1 MSLLYIDG
9 SDFVRALKGGTIK
22 LESHRDKVD
31 QLNVFPVPD
40 GDTGTNMFLTL
51 QSAVRE
57 GEKSQ
62 DQPLGKVARSV
73 STGSL
78 MGARGNSGVILSQIF
93 RGIAIYLDHKE
104 KVDAKELAQAMKAGS
119 RTAYEAVMKPVE
131 GTILTIIREIGRGC
145 EEEAKKNDDVIKVV
159 LAGIR
164 CGYNALEK
172 TPMMLPVLREAGVVD
187 AGGQG
192 LLFFME
198 GFAEALAFDHE
209 LNLDALRWG
218 WTAAEEVKVVP
229 VEELPHL
236 DYRYCTELLLKG
248 QKLNIEGIKNHL
260 GKLGDSLLVVGDDRL
275 VKVHVHTN
283 HPGRVLEYCLQVGD
297 LNDIKINN
305 MQEEVH
311 QHRNNWP
318 VESGAAQ
325 PSLSEA
331 PKVGLV
337 AVGSGQGV
345 VEILKSLG
353 VNRVVEGGQTMNP
366 STEDLLKACQEIR
379 SPAVIILPNNSNIIL
394 AAQQAALLAKDQEV
408 RVVATR
414 SVMQCISALIAF
426 NPDGDLDDMV
436 AAMEEEV
443 SRVKYAEITRAVRD
457 SAVNGL
463 DIKADDIIGIVE
475 DSIKIKADDNQSA
488 VEAVLA
494 EMADEDSELITL
506 FYGADINENEA
517 QELKS
522 KLQLRYANYEIQVHY
537 GGQPHYSY
545 YISVE

>member
-93 RGIAIYLDHKE
+93 RGLAIFLDHKE
-104 KVDAKELAQAMKAGS
+104 KVDAKELSQAFKAGA

-131 GTILTIIREIGRGC
+131 GTILTIIREFGRGC
-145 EEEAKKNDDVIKVV
+145 EEEAKRNDDIVKVV
-159 LAGIR
+159 MAGIR
-164 CGYNALEK
+164 NGYSALEK
-172 TPMMLPVLREAGVVD
+172 TPLMLPVLREAGVVD

-198 GFAEALAFDHE
+198 GFAEALAFDNE
-209 LNLDALRWG
+209 ISLEGLRLG
-218 WTAAEEVKVVP
+218 WRPTVEEKTAPVEVVP
-229 VEELPHL
+229 QL

-248 QKLNIEGIKNHL
+248 QELNTNTIKNNL
-260 GKLGDSLLVVGDDRL
+260 SKLGDSLLVVGDDQL
-275 VKVHVHTN
+275 IKVHVHTN
-283 HPGRVLEYCLQVGD
+283 HPGRVLELCVQMGS

-311 QHRNNWP
+311 QHRNNWAP
-318 VESGAAQ
+318 Q
-325 PSLSEA
+325 QNSLPA
-331 PKVGLV
+331 PETGISTVGLV
-337 AVGSGQGV
+337 AVGSGTGV
-345 VEILKSLG
+345 IEILKSLG
-353 VNRVVEGGQTMNP
+353 VNQVVEGGQTMNP
-366 STEDLLKACQEIR
+366 STEDLLKACQEIK
-379 SPAVIILPNNSNIIL
+379 STAVIILPNNSNVIL
-394 AAQQAALLAKDQEV
+394 AARQAAMLAETQDV
-408 RVVATR
+408 RVVPTR
-414 SVMQCISALIAF
+414 SIMQCISALIAF
-426 NPDGDLDDMV
+426 DPEGDLDEMV
-436 AAMEEEV
+436 KAMEDEAN
-443 SRVKYAEITRAVRD
+443 RVKFAEITRAVRD
-457 SAVNGL
+457 SAINGL
-463 DIKADDIIGIVE
+463 EIKSGDIIGIIGDTVKLKSPDE
-475 DSIKIKADDNQSA
+475 QSA
-488 VEAVLA
+488 VQAVLQH
-494 EMADEDSELITL
+494 MVDDSSELITL
-506 FYGADINENEA
+506 FYGADTTDSEA
-517 QELKS
+517 QALKS
-522 KLQLRYANYEIQVHY
+522 LLQDSYTDYEVQVHY

>member
-22 LESHRDKVD
+22 LESHRDQVD

-51 QSAVRE
+51 QSAVKE

-62 DQPLGKVARSV
+62 HQPLGKVARAV
-73 STGSL
+73 SAGSL

-93 RGIAIYLDHKE
+93 RGIAFYLDHKE
-104 KVDAKELAQAMKAGS
+104 RAAGSDLAQAFKAGS

-145 EEEAKKNDDVIKVV
+145 EEEAKKNDDVIKV
-159 LAGIR
+159 LMAGIR
-164 CGYNALEK
+164 SGYAALEK
-172 TPMMLPVLREAGVVD
+172 TPLMLPVLREAGVVD

-198 GFAEALAFDHE
+198 GFAEALAYDNQ
-209 LNLDALRWG
+209 LNLDGLRLSS
-218 WTAAEEVKVVP
+218 TAAEKVEFSP
-229 VEELPHL
+229 PEELPLL

-248 QKLNIEGIKNHL
+248 QGLNIEVIKNNL
-260 GKLGDSLLVVGDDRL
+260 GILGDSLLAVGDDKL

-283 HPGRVLEYCLQVGD
+283 HPGRVLEFCVQFGS

-318 VESGAAQ
+318 KDTELRSSPAQ
-325 PSLSEA
+325 A

-345 VEILKSLG
+345 KEILRSLG
-353 VNRVVEGGQTMNP
+353 VNQVVEGGQTMNP
-366 STEDLLKACQEIR
+366 STEDLLKACQATK
-379 SPAVIILPNNSNIIL
+379 SPAVIIFPNNSNIIL
-394 AAQQAALLAKDQEV
+394 TAQQAALLAEGQEV

-414 SVMQCISALIAF
+414 SVMQCISALIEF
-426 NPDGDLDDMV
+426 DPDGDLDDMV
-436 AAMEEEV
+436 KAMEEEAR
-443 SRVKYAEITRAVRD
+443 RVKYAEITRAVRD
-457 SAVNGL
+457 SKVNGL
-463 DIKADDIIGIVE
+463 DIKTGHIIGIIG

-488 VEAVLA
+488 VLEVVKQ
-494 EMADEDSELITL
+494 MKDEDSELITL
-506 FYGADINENEA
+506 FYGADIVENDA

-522 KLQLRYANYEIQVHY
+522 LLQDLYAEYEVQVHY

-545 YISVE
+545 YVSVE